1 MNKKSNANAEAV
13 MDSAPFFSSA
23 EVDLCEVTGHPKYL
37 QHQPQESYATNFLK
51 PREKYVLIQMESKL
65 CCIVL
70 PLRAYIFY
78 VNVRETDQVFVEKE
92 LVVFILAYFV
102 T

>member
-1 MNKKSNANAEAV
+1 MLYCT
-13 MDSAPFFSSA
+13 P
-23 EVDLCEVTGHPKYL
+23 
-37 QHQPQESYATNFLK
+37 
-51 PREKYVLIQMESKL
+51 
-65 CCIVL
+65 IVH
-70 PLRAYIFY
+70 RAYIFY